1 MAMLE
6 VVKRFA
12 ATSYG
17 VVVNVVLV
25 VLMIIADHLH
35 ALINVEMFVE
45 VVVVVV
51 ITNELKTILDT
62 IPIDELLLYLYT
74 RKSGEACLP
83 LHSNLC
89 YSPNYSK
96 QDLDSDMS
104 YFRNTTS
111 K

>member
-1 MAMLE
+1 ML
-6 VVKRFA
+6 VLIIVLLD
-12 ATSYG
+12 
-17 VVVNVVLV
+17 VLV
-25 VLMIIADHLH
+25 
-35 ALINVEMFVE
+35 FVM
-45 VVVVVV
+45 VV
-51 ITNELKTILDT
+51 ITNELKVILDT

-74 RKSGEACLP
+74 RKSGEAGTP

-89 YSPNYSK
+89 YSPNYTE

>member
-1 MAMLE
+1 MA
-6 VVKRFA
+6 
-12 ATSYG
+12 
-17 VVVNVVLV
+17 
-25 VLMIIADHLH
+25 
-35 ALINVEMFVE
+35 
-45 VVVVVV
+45 
-51 ITNELKTILDT
+51 ITNELKVILDT

-89 YSPNYSK
+89 YSPNYTK

-104 YFRNTTS
+104 YFRTAMS

>member
-83 LHSNLC
+83 LLN
-89 YSPNYSK
+89 K
-96 QDLDSDMS
+96 I
-104 YFRNTTS
+104 
-111 K
+111 

>member
-83 LHSNLC
+83 
-89 YSPNYSK
+89 SPNYSK
-96 QDLDSDMS
+96 QDLDSDMR